1 MLQAID
7 KSLREAGL
15 SYRVVPAELVV
26 ELRHRIDELLGWGSL
41 SGSLYK
47 AYASSLEWDGPAK
60 LPVARSLIV
69 IAGPAPTY
77 AAIFH
82 AGQRRVRAIIPPTYV
97 SSSFRALCRRL
108 LEEVLVPAGFGVERP
123 RLPVKLLAVRAGLG
137 EYGRNDLCYV
147 ADMGSFARLESFVT
161 DADLVGGS
169 GDTSTVAVDG
179 GRRASQIRMSHCAEC
194 DKCVVACPTRCI
206 PSDGSLV
213 DAERCLTYFNENEG
227 AWGDRL
233 APDAHNSLVGCMR
246 CQQICPVNR
255 PYLREPEIIAE
266 FDEVETA
273 MILGDPSLDQ
283 LPESLREK
291 LADFDLDGYS
301 GVLGRNLRA
310 LMG

>member
-179 GRRASQIRMSHCAEC
+179 GRRASQIRMSRCAEC

-266 FDEVETA
+266 FDEMETA
-273 MILGDPSLDQ
+273 MILDHPSLDQ